1 MKKFNE
7 FILNEANDDVITLS
21 QINDVIQNIFND
33 TKVSSVNST
42 YEKSKEGQLKLV
54 ITLNNLFYEKT
65 NIIHNKIVF
74 DTDDK
79 KRKIIGNYFY
89 YLYDI
94 NCKFKKILFN
104 DIADLETKINS
115 IFNNRKFGDDLI
127 ILSDLN
133 VLLNSKINN
142 WLVKNNIKELSIYS
156 ITYNPIVDNIPCESM
171 TFTFNIN
178 IDDIRFIR
186 MNIKKSVD
194 NEYILSFSEGDWFN
208 NVTID
213 SLKAI
218 PQTVGQMIKKYIL

>member
-7 FILNEANDDVITLS
+7 FILNEANDDVISLS
-21 QINDVIQNIFND
+21 EINDIIQKIFND

-54 ITLNNLFYEKT
+54 ITINNLFYEKT

-74 DTDDK
+74 DTDNK
-79 KRKIIGNYFY
+79 KRKIMGNYFY

-94 NCKFKKILFN
+94 NCKFKKISFN
-104 DIADLETKINS
+104 DIIDLETKLLNIYNK
-115 IFNNRKFGDDLI
+115 RRFGRDLI

-133 VLLNSKINN
+133 VTLTSKINS

-156 ITYNPIVDNIPCESM
+156 ITYNPIVDSVPCKSM
-171 TFTFNIN
+171 TFNFNIN
-178 IDDIRFIR
+178 IDDIRFIK
-186 MNIKKSVD
+186 MIIKKSSD
-194 NEYILSFSEGDWFN
+194 NDYLISFREGDWFN
-208 NVTID
+208 DVSID

-218 PQTVGQMIKKYIL
+218 PKTVGQMIKKYIL